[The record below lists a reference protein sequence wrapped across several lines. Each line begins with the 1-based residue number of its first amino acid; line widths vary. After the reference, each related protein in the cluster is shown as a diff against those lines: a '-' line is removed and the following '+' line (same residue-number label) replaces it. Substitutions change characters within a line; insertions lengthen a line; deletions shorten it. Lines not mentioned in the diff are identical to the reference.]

1 MFGTEK
7 NANQTSGI
15 IKNKMNI
22 PRRLG
27 DTEADRVLEIA
38 RDIFMGDKPVLTS
51 NPRMNE
57 AAADIANYLKS
68 PSTMEI
74 EGHNLSYLFALFA
87 LAADSERLTPKSKIT
102 SPFLATSVLIYHRG
116 SLPNYQFAILQFT
129 INI

>member
-38 RDIFMGDKPVLTS
+38 RDIFMGDKPILTS

-74 EGHNLSYLFALFA
+74 EGHNLSYLFALSFIPR
-87 LAADSERLTPKSKIT
+87 SE
-102 SPFLATSVLIYHRG
+102 
-116 SLPNYQFAILQFT
+116 AIK
-129 INI
+129 